1 MKLGNPLKRLS
12 AFFGNRKGKTAE
24 AAAQHFEN
32 VPVPSDPPRKI
43 RRTFTPPSGAFGQSA
58 GQKADRKKGLIA

>member
-1 MKLGNPLKRLS
+1 MKLGNPLKRI
-12 AFFGNRKGKTAE
+12 AKIFGRKPETA
-24 AAAQHFEN
+24 APVQRFEN
-32 VPVPSDPPRKI
+32 VPVPADAPRKI